1 MGDLDS
7 NLEESLRRLIIGTRF
22 PDQEQCG
29 SSMPSDFTP
38 APPRLFDNAPGPC
51 NAYFPAPGNPPL
63 PDRVSPKNAVPPQ
76 PPPTNHGSFPRIPE
90 PPFGDFFSG
99 LPSFPSDLTALCVG
113 AGHHVLSAPSA
124 PPKHDCDGSSVGR
137 CEPAES
143 AGDKHSVDRT
153 RLPSLKKG
161 SDRPRSNG
169 AYPASAPD
177 SRQHAYLPEQKAP
190 TEGSPTASCSS
201 KSQPAPPPSAM
212 LNNSGATRTPG
223 PPPSLALPPEIM
235 NSGRDACVLVT
246 LPLCLPYGK
255 ILNVCGESETSC
267 CKRNYY
273 CISPKLN
280 YAAWKLFAHSGG
292 ICDTYAAALHVEV
305 AIIHVPEP
313 LLPQVADLFMKHAAQ
328 ADFHFDSPLQLKC
341 GNLQERPAPVRA
353 GGKVLT
359 LECFFGDQQ
368 ERKKLAAIEHFL
380 SCFRTELEYL
390 ISAHRP
396 HRSGHSGRKPNIWR
410 LSRNQPGWRNGGHHR
425 GPRLDV
431 TVRAFQQQGSQPATA
446 GSGIQEANGLVA
458 DVCASEIRLVTTRS
472 YGQLTTKAD
481 PRFAESKVGTRCL
494 LRAQRT
500 TGSKTGFTVPCR
512 KVFAPQQVPEVLPL
526 VFRPG
531 SLISQEQ
538 QRACVEWEVTHRME
552 KEAVAPRRADPP
564 SAPLSSLPAGKA
576 HHSGAPGAGLSL
588 PAVSLPGLSIEGDLG
603 SVRGC
608 EDSDVCLSLY
618 GRSPA
623 GDSSSTRE
631 SGGSLSPP
639 ASHGREGSTPGSS
652 KQSDPPVTLL
662 SRLGY
667 VPWRG
672 GDLGSESRVVAP
684 HDLAKDDL
692 LLNAS
697 ADSAAAQA
705 LDLGAWPAPAASTA
719 LPRSAEQ
726 SGNFPTPDGARLPV
740 QSQDLWVFLP
750 ALLDALR
757 AGRDVGREAGVPEAE
772 KDLGVG
778 GDERR
783 EDWSGRGRHRGSVG
797 SCHSQGSTGMGALS
811 DRSAASAFPYVFD
824 GFGPA
829 ARSVG
834 MEMQSGMV
842 PGSQAVPP
850 RRDVF
855 SSSHDALNEF
865 LLSLTSTPSSA
876 DSHS

>member
-1 MGDLDS
+1 MH
-7 NLEESLRRLIIGTRF
+7 
-22 PDQEQCG
+22 
-29 SSMPSDFTP
+29 
-38 APPRLFDNAPGPC
+38 
-51 NAYFPAPGNPPL
+51 
-63 PDRVSPKNAVPPQ
+63 DRHSPKNATPPPQ
-76 PPPTNHGSFPRIPE
+76 PPSSNDSAFSRISQ
-90 PPFGDFFSG
+90 PPCGDFFSG
-99 LPSFPSDLTALCVG
+99 LPSFPSDLAALCVG
-113 AGHHVLSAPSA
+113 AGHHTGLAASPASS
-124 PPKHDCDGSSVGR
+124 KHDCDASGPER
-137 CEPAES
+137 CEPERS
-143 AGDKHSVDRT
+143 ADNADGPMPPLKKNGDRT
-153 RLPSLKKG
+153 RS
-161 SDRPRSNG
+161 SV
-169 AYPASAPD
+169 AYGPASGD
-177 SRQHAYLPEQKAP
+177 NSRQQIYFPAQKTP
-190 TEGSPTASCSS
+190 SEGSPTTASCAS
-201 KSQPAPPPSAM
+201 KSHPAPPPAPA
-212 LNNSGATRTPG
+212 LNNSATRTPG
-223 PPPSLALPPEIM
+223 PPPSLVLPPEIM

-313 LLPQVADLFMKHAAQ
+313 LLPQVADLFMKHTAQ
-328 ADFHFDSPLQLKC
+328 SDFHFDSPLQLKC

-359 LECFFGDQQ
+359 LECFFSDQQ

-380 SCFRTELEYL
+380 SGFRTELEYL
-390 ISAHRP
+390 ISSHRP
-396 HRSGHSGRKPNIWR
+396 HRSGHNGRKPNIWR
-410 LSRNQPGWRNGGHHR
+410 LSRNQSGCRNGGGHHR

-431 TVRAFQQQGSQPATA
+431 TVRAFQQQGSQPASA
-446 GSGIQEANGLVA
+446 GSGIQEASGLVA

-481 PRFAESKVGTRCL
+481 PRFPESKVGTRCL

-500 TGSKTGFTVPCR
+500 SGSKTGFTVPCR
-512 KVFAPQQVPEVLPL
+512 KVFAPQEVPEVLPL

-552 KEAVAPRRADPP
+552 KEAAAPRRMDPQ
-564 SAPLSSLPAGKA
+564 SAPLSALQAGKPLGQ
-576 HHSGAPGAGLSL
+576 HSYPSAGRLSL
-588 PAVSLPGLSIEGDLG
+588 PAVSLPGISKDVDLANG
-603 SVRGC
+603 RGC
-608 EDSDVCLSLY
+608 DESDVYLSMY

-623 GDSSSTRE
+623 GDSTSTRE

-639 ASHGREGSTPGSS
+639 ASHGREGSTPGSCR
-652 KQSDPPVTLL
+652 QSEPPVALF

-667 VPWRG
+667 LPWRG
-672 GDLGSESRVVAP
+672 GDLGPESRVVGP
-684 HDLAKDDL
+684 HELSKEEQ

-697 ADSAAAQA
+697 EESVGAPQG
-705 LDLGAWPAPAASTA
+705 LDLGAWPPGAASTA
-719 LPRSAEQ
+719 VSRSPDQ
-726 SGNFPTPDGARLPV
+726 SMNIPVGDGSRLPV

-757 AGRDVGREAGVPEAE
+757 AGRDVAREAGVDAA

-778 GDERR
+778 SEGRQDE
-783 EDWSGRGRHRGSVG
+783 WTSARGRHRSSAGSVQ
-797 SCHSQGSTGMGALS
+797 SQGGTAMGGML
-811 DRSAASAFPYVFD
+811 DRSGAFPYAFD

-834 MEMQSGMV
+834 MERQGGLAGGQPL
-842 PGSQAVPP
+842 PG
-850 RRDVF
+850 RCDLF
-855 SSSHDALNEF
+855 STSHDALNEF
-865 LLSLTSTPSSA
+865 LLSLTSSPSSA
-876 DSHS
+876 DSHW